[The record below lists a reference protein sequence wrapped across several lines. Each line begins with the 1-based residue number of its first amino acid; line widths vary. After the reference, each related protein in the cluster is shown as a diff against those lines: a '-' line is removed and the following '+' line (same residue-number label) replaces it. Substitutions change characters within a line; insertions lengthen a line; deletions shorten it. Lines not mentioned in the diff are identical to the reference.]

1 METKI
6 KIFSNVLFG
15 QVRSIVDESG
25 EPWFCL
31 ADVCNAL
38 GLQSFKV
45 VQRLESSILSKYS
58 ADTGYGIKE
67 INFVNEDGLY
77 DVILDSRKPEAKKF
91 RKWITSE
98 VLPSIRKDGGYMVSK
113 EEESE
118 EELLARAMRV
128 AQRTIERQQE
138 RMRLMAQEHERKEA
152 IAEERLR
159 LQEREL
165 QQAQV
170 KVDYH
175 DKVLNSESTYA
186 ITQIAKEFGM
196 GGVTLNRK
204 LEEMKV
210 QYKVNDQWLLTSK
223 YAEKGYTKSMTNS
236 YTDRNGMNHSVQ
248 HTMWTERGRKFIHE
262 LLNKE

>member
-1 METKI
+1 MEKI
-6 KIFSNVLFG
+6 KIFSNALFG
-15 QVRSIVDESG
+15 QVRSVVDESS

-38 GLQSFKV
+38 GLNSSV
-45 VQRLESSILSKYS
+45 VNQRLEKGVCSKYPLYTPGGTQQ
-58 ADTGYGIKE
+58 A
-67 INFVNEDGLY
+67 NFVNEDGLY

-223 YAEKGYTKSMTNS
+223 YAEKGYTKSMTYS